1 MHLQSARFQLTKP
14 IIRMYPIFECFA
26 LVTMV
31 VILVGLVSCS
41 NSKTR
46 LDGSDTQ
53 QSVRGII
60 LRVESSSVTRVD
72 ILEIQDYS
80 GVVWHFTPDGSYRGF
95 MPSHLR
101 EHMLQALPVTVR
113 YHKFD
118 NVLKMYDVVD

>member
-1 MHLQSARFQLTKP
+1 MHFQPARFRLTRP
-14 IIRMYPIFECFA
+14 IVRLSPVFGCFA
-26 LVTMV
+26 LVVTV
-31 VILVGLVSCS
+31 VILVGFVSCS

-60 LRVESSSVTRVD
+60 LRVESSSLTRVD

-80 GVVWHFTPDGSYRGF
+80 GVVWHFIPDESYRGF

-101 EHMLQALPVTVR
+101 EHMLQALPVTVS

-118 NVLKMYDVVD
+118 NVLKMHNVVD